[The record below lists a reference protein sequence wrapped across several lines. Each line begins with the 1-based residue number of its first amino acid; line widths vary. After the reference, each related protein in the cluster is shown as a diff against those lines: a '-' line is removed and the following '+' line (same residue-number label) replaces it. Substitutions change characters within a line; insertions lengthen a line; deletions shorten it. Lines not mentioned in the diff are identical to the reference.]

1 MKNNHEEIKA
11 KQILFVCTGNL
22 YRSKYAEA
30 CFNYLCMQNN
40 VKNIRAFSRGLMV
53 KDTKEYDHGKFTF
66 PLRLSK
72 YAYEK
77 MENRGI
83 PIFLIGATNQGIDE
97 YDCESAS
104 KIILMN
110 RKEHLPIMEKKFPN
124 YLDKV
129 VCMGV
134 GDVNY
139 LPELNYQGET
149 WEPNKAL
156 DRIELDVGN
165 LFSKMLYRNL

>member
-1 MKNNHEEIKA
+1 
-11 KQILFVCTGNL
+11 
-22 YRSKYAEA
+22 
-30 CFNYLCMQNN
+30 
-40 VKNIRAFSRGLMV
+40 
-53 KDTKEYDHGKFTF
+53 
-66 PLRLSK
+66 
-72 YAYEK
+72 
-77 MENRGI
+77 
-83 PIFLIGATNQGIDE
+83 
-97 YDCESAS
+97 
-104 KIILMN
+104 
-110 RKEHLPIMEKKFPN
+110 